1 MSFFKKNRK
10 EKKPIQWKIKRRCL
24 DLIIESSKS
33 VYPNEFGGLLSIG
46 EKEKDTITELVLLP
60 GTVQGEAH
68 AIFKLYMM
76 PVDFRIV
83 GTVHSHPSPNPNP
96 SKADLELF
104 NKHGRIHII
113 LAAPFTHSSWKAY
126 DYNGKEINIQV
137 V

>member
-1 MSFFKKNRK
+1 MSFFKKNKK
-10 EKKPIQWKIKRRCL
+10 EKKLIQWKIKRRCL

-33 VYPNEFGGLLSIG
+33 VYPNEFGGLLSVD

-68 AIFKLYMM
+68 AIFKLHMM

-83 GTVHSHPSPNPNP
+83 GTVHSHPSPYPVP
-96 SKADLELF
+96 SKADLALF
-104 NKHGRIHII
+104 GKHGRIHII
-113 LAAPFTHSSWKAY
+113 IASPFNYSSWKAY
-126 DYNGKEINIQV
+126 DYNGNDVNIEV